1 MSKTKRSP
9 RSATGWLEPAARV
22 GHTAKGTVY
31 ATAGALA
38 LWRALDGGASA
49 SGNREAIRA
58 IAGAPPGKALV
69 AVLAAG
75 LAAYVLWRLAQ
86 AILGGDGL
94 GWGRRALHFSSAAIY
109 AALTVFA
116 VRLLF
121 GGAASEVGTGSRLA
135 EAMARP
141 RGPWIIGTIGASLAV
156 LSVLRLARPRG
167 EKLEERVRSLDL
179 SAATSRLVTSV
190 GRTAAIARGVALF
203 LVGASL
209 VYAAVVRGA
218 VPTRP
223 WLTALFGA
231 CLLALAAN
239 EWTRARYSL
248 PDP

>member
-1 MSKTKRSP
+1 MSETERSP

-38 LWRALDGGASA
+38 LWRSFDGGASA

-58 IAGAPPGKALV
+58 IASAPPGKALV

-86 AILGGDGL
+86 AILGDDGA
-94 GWGRRALHFSSAAIY
+94 GWGRRALHLSSAAIY

-121 GGAASEVGTGSRLA
+121 GGAASTVGTGSRLA

-141 RGPWIIGTIGASLAV
+141 RGPWVIGAIGAGFVV
-156 LSVLRLARPRG
+156 LGLLRLARPRG
-167 EKLEERVRSLDL
+167 HKLEERVRSLEL
-179 SAATSRLVTSV
+179 SARTSRLATSV
-190 GRTAAIARGVALF
+190 GRTAAIARGIALL
-203 LVGASL
+203 LVGTSL
-209 VYAAVVRGA
+209 VYAAAVRGA
-218 VPTRP
+218 VPTLP